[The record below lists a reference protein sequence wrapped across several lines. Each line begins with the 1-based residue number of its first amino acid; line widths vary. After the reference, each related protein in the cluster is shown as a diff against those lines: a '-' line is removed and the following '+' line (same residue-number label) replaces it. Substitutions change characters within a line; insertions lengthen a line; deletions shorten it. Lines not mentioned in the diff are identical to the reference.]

1 MIFVDTGAWFACVV
15 PWDANHAAATAWM
28 NQNREPLITTDFVLD
43 ETLTLLRARNETPR
57 AVALGDQL
65 LIERWANLHFVSEE
79 EIREA
84 WQVFR
89 TYADKE
95 WSFTDCTSKVVIE
108 KLGLTAAFSFDHH
121 FRQFGAIRVV
131 P

>member
-15 PWDANHAAATAWM
+15 PWDANHAVASAWLS
-28 NQNREPLITTDFVLD
+28 QNRDPLITTDFILD

-57 AVALGDQL
+57 AIAQGDQL
-65 LIERWANLHFVSEE
+65 FGGTWAKLHSVTEQDT
-79 EIREA
+79 RNA
-84 WQVFR
+84 WQLFR
-89 TYADKE
+89 NYADKE

-108 KLGLTAAFSFDHH
+108 KLGLTTAFSFGHH
-121 FRQFGAIRVV
+121 FRQFGSVRVV

>member
-1 MIFVDTGAWFACVV
+1 
-15 PWDANHAAATAWM
+15 M
-28 NQNREPLITTDFVLD
+28 NQNREPLSTTDFVLD

-65 LIERWANLHFVSEE
+65 LTEGWANLQFVSEA

-89 TYADKE
+89 TYVDKD

-108 KLGLTAAFSFDHH
+108 QLGLTTAFSFDQH
-121 FRQFGAIRVV
+121 FRQFGTVQVV

>member
-15 PWDANHAAATAWM
+15 PWDANHAAATTWIR
-28 NQNREPLITTDFVLD
+28 QNHEPLITTDFVLD

-65 LIERWANLHFVSEE
+65 LSEVCANLHFVSEE

-84 WQVFR
+84 YQVFR
-89 TYADKE
+89 AFADKD

-108 KLGLTAAFSFDHH
+108 AFQLKTAFSFDQH
-121 FRQFGAIRVV
+121 FRQFGTVQVI

>member
-15 PWDANHAAATAWM
+15 PWDANHAAAAAWIR
-28 NQNREPLITTDFVLD
+28 QNRDPLITTDFIVD
-43 ETLTLLRARNETPR
+43 ETLTLLRARNENAR

-65 LIERWANLHFVSEE
+65 FGDIWASLYFVSED

-84 WQVFR
+84 WHVFR
-89 TYADKE
+89 NYADKD

-108 KLGLTAAFSFDHH
+108 KLGLATAFSFDHH
-121 FRQFGAIRVV
+121 FEQFGTVRVM